1 MVSLC
6 IVSGVMKL
14 INTNKA
20 VLLWTLRFTKVHQCS
35 CLIQTSTGRHLCHFR
50 PSFWAVKIHVA
61 HRPENAVSAHFT
73 YQARAYKLKRKN
85 SPPWHTCSND
95 FFLLPCRSREQQRGQ
110 GAGGEGG
117 ETEAGSKLEWERR
130 RGEEGN

>member
-1 MVSLC
+1 M
-6 IVSGVMKL
+6 I
-14 INTNKA
+14 
-20 VLLWTLRFTKVHQCS
+20 
-35 CLIQTSTGRHLCHFR
+35 
-50 PSFWAVKIHVA
+50 
-61 HRPENAVSAHFT
+61 
-73 YQARAYKLKRKN
+73 
-85 SPPWHTCSND
+85 